1 MRGRSCLTNVLEFV
15 EVAADAVDAGDS
27 LDVLFLDFKKAFDKV
42 PHFRLIL
49 KMKALGI
56 NKTII
61 NWVEE
66 WLRGRE
72 QRVVLNGEYSEWNEV
87 TSGVPQ
93 GSVLGPVLFIIYVND
108 LDQNVGSKFWNF
120 ADDAKILAKV
130 NSLEEKYRAKGGLES
145 TRAM

>member
-108 LDQNVGSKFWNF
+108 LDQNVGSKF
-120 ADDAKILAKV
+120 
-130 NSLEEKYRAKGGLES
+130 
-145 TRAM
+145 